1 MIDDYNND
9 YYLQQQMNH
18 DDVDPDQALKSGCF
32 VSVFYLCAIIV
43 AFLLCAL
50 FGSCKEYV
58 PIIEKHE
65 SHHWHTDSVIQK
77 DSVYHEK
84 NTTIMQLDSEAMV
97 KYGIQLKAAERAWL
111 VQTSEMERRLNE
123 LTRMVQD
130 KDTVRDTIPAPYPV
144 IKEVPTDL
152 TWWQQLRMHLGGIV
166 LFLALIFVV
175 AKWGVPLIKK
185 LF

>member
-9 YYLQQQMNH
+9 FYLQQQMNH

-32 VSVFYLCAIIV
+32 VSVFYLGAIIV

-50 FGSCKEYV
+50 FGSCKSVEYV
-58 PIIEKHE
+58 TVPPQVHTDTLRIIQHEHDSIYQHDSIFVQQNGDTLTIEKWHTKYVE
-65 SHHWHTDSVIQK
+65 SIKHDTTYISKTDSVPK
-77 DSVYHEK
+77 
-84 NTTIMQLDSEAMV
+84 
-97 KYGIQLKAAERAWL
+97 
-111 VQTSEMERRLNE
+111 
-123 LTRMVQD
+123 
-130 KDTVRDTIPAPYPV
+130 PYPV
-144 IKEVPTDL
+144 TEYVEKDL
-152 TWWQQLRMHLGGIV
+152 TWWQQTRIHIGGIV